1 MSAAAE
7 EPNPR
12 AEALQAELDA
22 VRRREASFRVKMV
35 HEFLDRGERNTY
47 LHTLREERAAL
58 VKRGQE
64 ASSDLEAL
72 TRKLEALS
80 RDLGASQRK
89 SAGLEAEL
97 KGIRMSLAWRL
108 SAPLRAIGRMF
119 SPDGAPA
126 AAAEPAGHARAE
138 GAAFTYYLHTSP
150 FRIYRGPTFTLRGWA
165 WPEDGGPVTGVR
177 ANVDG
182 RLFPGRQGIAEPEVL
197 ARYGPQPANPL
208 PGFEVTFD
216 TPPGRHLLS
225 LEAQLAGS
233 EWRTIV
239 CTTIWCEPD
248 PA

>member
-1 MSAAAE
+1 MSGAAE

-22 VRRREASFRVKMV
+22 VKRREASFRVKMV

-72 TRKLEALS
+72 TRKLEAL
-80 RDLGASQRK
+80 AAEFESQARRC
-89 SAGLEAEL
+89 ADLEAQL
-97 KGIRMSLAWRL
+97 ARIKGTLSWRL
-108 SAPLRAIGRMF
+108 TAPLRAVGRMF
-119 SPDGAPA
+119 SPEPAPSAGA
-126 AAAEPAGHARAE
+126 AAAAPARAP
-138 GAAFTYYLHTSP
+138 GAPFTYYLHTSP
-150 FRIYRGPTFTLRGWA
+150 FRIYRGASFTLRGWA
-165 WPEDGGPVTGVR
+165 WPEDGRPVTGVR

-182 RLFPGRQGIAEPEVL
+182 RLFPGRIGIEEPEVI
-197 ARYGPQPANPL
+197 ARYGPQAANPL
-208 PGFEVTFD
+208 PGFEVSFE
-216 TPPGRHLLS
+216 TPPGRHVLG
-225 LEAQLAGS
+225 LEAQLAAG

-248 PA
+248 PS

>member
-1 MSAAAE
+1 MSGTAE
-7 EPNPR
+7 EPKSR

-22 VRRREASFRVKMV
+22 VKRREASFRVKMV

-64 ASSDLEAL
+64 ASTDLEAL
-72 TRKLEALS
+72 TRKLEAFT
-80 RDLGASQRK
+80 RDLEAAARK
-89 SAGLEAEL
+89 SEGLEAEL
-97 KGIRMSLAWRL
+97 KRIKMSLAWRL
-108 SAPLRAIGRMF
+108 CAPLRAIGRMF
-119 SPDGAPA
+119 SPDRAPA
-126 AAAEPAGHARAE
+126 PAAEPAGHARPD

-150 FRIYRGPTFTLRGWA
+150 FRIYKDPTFKLRGWA
-165 WPEDGGPVTGVR
+165 WPEDGRPVTGVR

-182 RLFPGRQGIAEPEVL
+182 RLFPGRLGIEEPEVI

-208 PGFEVTFD
+208 PGFEVTFE
-216 TPPGRHLLS
+216 TPAGRHVLG